1 MERFIGRADELRKLN
16 ELYETEGFHMAV
28 VYGRR
33 RIGKSTLLT
42 KFIQDK
48 KAVYYVA
55 TKVGTQRNVELLTKE
70 VMSVLAPEM
79 MNVSFHELE
88 DLLSFMST
96 QITDEK
102 IVFVI
107 DEIPYWAERMI
118 ACSLFFRN
126 MRTAPGHRKIC
137 CLSYAVQH

>member
-70 VMSVLAPEM
+70 VMSVIAPEM

-102 IVFVI
+102 MQK
-107 DEIPYWAERMI
+107 RMI